1 MVHLPMTTQTNDDDD
16 GAETTGDGL
25 IDLGDTRRAEVKSAS
40 RAELLAAA
48 RRDHRVEVRTDDDG
62 GTHIV
67 WDVCPPVGVDY
78 MLSRGGWV
86 LSGTTDDGMAELAVG
101 DD

>member
-1 MVHLPMTTQTNDDDD
+1 MTAQTTDDDD

-25 IDLGDTRRAEVKSAS
+25 IDLGDTSRAEVKSAN

-48 RRDHRVEVRTDDDG
+48 RRDHRVEIRTDDDG
-62 GTHIV
+62 AVYIV
-67 WDVCPPVGVDY
+67 WDVTPPIGVDY
-78 MLSRGGWV
+78 MLARSGWI
-86 LSGTTDDGMAELAVG
+86 LSGTTGDGMAELAVG